1 MNITD
6 SSMANPSSIEPTVQN
21 QLMSMHHSVFEDD
34 ENRRQQRLESINEE
48 EAFKQRLKERAVRRE
63 GPPDTMVKI
72 FEQKKDVMVSGNSGL
87 KGTVFSATN
96 LPTQRLPVHL
106 ELDMPHINAKRS

>member
-21 QLMSMHHSVFEDD
+21 QLMSMHQSVFEDD

-48 EAFKQRLKERAVRRE
+48 EAFKQRLKERAVWRE
-63 GPPDTMVKI
+63 GPPVSMVKI